1 MEGNRCHVQSINKTR
16 GDCGTSVC
24 VTVSHSCAKALFMYM
39 IALHLVNHNWNL
51 TLDHHKEW

>member
-16 GDCGTSVC
+16 GDRSTSVC
-24 VTVSHSCAKALFMYM
+24 VPASRSCAKALFMYM
-39 IALHLVNHNWNL
+39 IALPLVNNNWNF